1 METTYIIRKVSTH
14 EGETYQ
20 LYDFDKR
27 QVVAQ
32 GRELALTKVTE
43 DDNYTHGGTFIQGY
57 AYMSPKELNRLAN
70 NLTKVRPKIKRTYC
84 SEPCGM
90 CDSFG
95 CVGHETL
102 ERINNKVILEWTK

>member
-1 METTYIIRKVSTH
+1 
-14 EGETYQ
+14 
-20 LYDFDKR
+20 
-27 QVVAQ
+27 
-32 GRELALTKVTE
+32 
-43 DDNYTHGGTFIQGY
+43 
-57 AYMSPKELNRLAN
+57 MSPKELNRLAN

>member
-20 LYDFDKR
+20 LYDFDKS

-32 GRELALTKVTE
+32 GRELALVKVTQ
-43 DDNYTHGGTFIQGY
+43 DDNYTHGGTFIKGY
-57 AYMSPKELNRLAN
+57 TYISSKELNKLAN
-70 NLTKVRPKIKRTYC
+70 NLTKVSPKMIRTFC
-84 SEPCGM
+84 SVPCGS

-95 CVGHETL
+95 CVGQEVL
-102 ERINNKVILEWTK
+102 ERINNKIILEWTR